1 MRGRDIQRDAS
12 LLPVKLDR
20 IIDGPIQPSRMIPP
34 PSGNVSRY
42 PSRSVSVLC
51 LTDTLGAVD
60 RRHESIEGNLGDMTS
75 RTGRI
80 ALITVGVIALIF
92 GGVFAGQGM
101 NLIPGSFMTGSRM
114 WLSIG
119 LIIAI
124 VGIILIVLGLRRPG
138 HGRTSR

>member
-1 MRGRDIQRDAS
+1 MLS
-12 LLPVKLDR
+12 
-20 IIDGPIQPSRMIPP
+20 
-34 PSGNVSRY
+34 
-42 PSRSVSVLC
+42 
-51 LTDTLGAVD
+51 LTDILSAVD
-60 RRHESIEGNLGDMTS
+60 RRHEPVESKLEHVTS
-75 RTGRI
+75 HTGRI
-80 ALITVGVIALIF
+80 ALITVGVIALIL